1 MNIHV
6 HIDRLVLHDVT
17 GNPGEISEALRAEL
31 TRLLSATPS
40 AAVWPESRTMRS
52 TSGPEIRSGRSAVA
66 LGAAIAGSVHG
77 GLVAGSRGVD
87 HGH

>member
-40 AAVWPESRTMRS
+40 ASWRPTRQQRLHAARIDV
-52 TSGPEIRSGRSAVA
+52 
-66 LGAAIAGSVHG
+66 GAPAATGARIAGSVYEAVRHG
-77 GLVAGSRGVD
+77 R
-87 HGH
+87 